1 MKTKKVKI
9 LFFGILR
16 EAAGKQE
23 MILNDINDSE
33 TLQNHLVSLIPGLKD
48 YTFRLA
54 INQEFIDSNCTLKEG
69 DIVAVMPPFAGG

>member
-1 MKTKKVKI
+1 MKVKI

-23 MILNDINDSE
+23 MILKDINDSE
-33 TLQNHLVSLIPGLKD
+33 TLQNHLTSLIPGLKD

>member
-1 MKTKKVKI
+1 MKLKI

-16 EAAGKQE
+16 EAAGKDE
-23 MILNDINDSE
+23 MILTDINDSE
-33 TLQNHLVSLIPGLKD
+33 TLQKHLTSLIPGLKD

-54 INQEFIDSNCTLKEG
+54 INQEFIDSNCTLMEG

>member
-1 MKTKKVKI
+1 MKSKKVKI

>member
-1 MKTKKVKI
+1 MKVKI

-33 TLQNHLVSLIPGLKD
+33 TLQNQLTSLIPSLKD

>member
-1 MKTKKVKI
+1 MKVKI

-16 EAAGKQE
+16 DAAGKQE
-23 MILNDINDSE
+23 MILNNISDTE
-33 TLQNHLVSLIPGLKD
+33 TLQNHLTSLIPGLED

-54 INQEFIDSNCTLKEG
+54 INQEFIDSNCTLNEG

>member
-1 MKTKKVKI
+1 MKIKI

-23 MILNDINDSE
+23 MTLNNINNTES
-33 TLQNHLVSLIPGLKD
+33 LQNHLTSLIPRLKN

-54 INQEFIDSNCTLKEG
+54 INQEFIDGKCTLKEG

>member
-1 MKTKKVKI
+1 MKVKI

-23 MILNDINDSE
+23 MIINDINESE
-33 TLQNHLVSLIPGLKD
+33 SLQNHLVSLIPGLKD

>member
-1 MKTKKVKI
+1 MKVKI
-9 LFFGILR
+9 LFFGILS
-16 EAAGKQE
+16 EAVGKQE
-23 MILNDINDSE
+23 MILNDISDSE

>member
-1 MKTKKVKI
+1 MKVKI
-9 LFFGILR
+9 LFFGILQ

-23 MILNDINDSE
+23 MIINDISDSE
-33 TLQNHLVSLIPGLKD
+33 NLQNHLISLIPGLKN

-54 INQEFIDSNCTLKEG
+54 VNHEFIDSNCTLSEG

>member
-1 MKTKKVKI
+1 MKVKI

-54 INQEFIDSNCTLKEG
+54 INQEFIDRNRTLKEG

>member
-1 MKTKKVKI
+1 MKVKI

-16 EAAGKQE
+16 EATGKQE
-23 MILNDINDSE
+23 MTLNDINDSE
-33 TLQNHLVSLIPGLKD
+33 TLQNHLTSLIPGLKD

>member
-1 MKTKKVKI
+1 MKIKI

-23 MILNDINDSE
+23 MTLNNINNTES
-33 TLQNHLVSLIPGLKD
+33 LQNHLTSLIPRLKN

-54 INQEFIDSNCTLKEG
+54 INQEFVDSNCTLKEG

>member
-1 MKTKKVKI
+1 MKVKI

-23 MILNDINDSE
+23 MIVIDIHDSE
-33 TLQNHLVSLIPGLKD
+33 TLQNHLTSLIPGLKD

>member
-1 MKTKKVKI
+1 MKVKI

-23 MILNDINDSE
+23 MIINDINESE
-33 TLQNHLVSLIPGLKD
+33 SLQNHLVSLIPGLKD

-54 INQEFIDSNCTLKEG
+54 INQQFIDSNCTLKEG

>member
-1 MKTKKVKI
+1 MKVKI

-23 MILNDINDSE
+23 MIINDINESE
-33 TLQNHLVSLIPGLKD
+33 SLQNHLVSLIPGLKD

-54 INQEFIDSNCTLKEG
+54 INQEFIKSNCTLKEG

>member
-1 MKTKKVKI
+1 MKVKI

-16 EAAGKQE
+16 EAVGKQE
-23 MILNDINDSE
+23 MVINDINDSE
-33 TLQNHLVSLIPGLKD
+33 TLQNHLISLIPGLTN
-48 YTFRLA
+48 YRFRLA

>member
-1 MKTKKVKI
+1 MKVKI

-16 EAAGKQE
+16 DAAGKQE
-23 MILNDINDSE
+23 MILNNISDTE
-33 TLQNHLVSLIPGLKD
+33 TLQNHLTSLIPKLKD

-54 INQEFIDSNCTLKEG
+54 INQEFIDSNCTLNEG